1 VLRILVVAILIASG
15 LYGAREAGVLDRA
28 GLLGSCKT
36 VESAV
41 VEDGE
46 WLACRGGSLS
56 DAPDLSRD
64 SCRRGAT
71 RDGVT
76 YWYCPERLVADKGA
90 SP

>member
-1 VLRILVVAILIASG
+1 MLVLAILIASG
-15 LYGAREAGVLDRA
+15 LYGLREAGVLDRA
-28 GLLGSCKT
+28 ELLGRCESVQT
-36 VESAV
+36 VVQE
-41 VEDGE
+41 GE
-46 WLACRGGSLS
+46 WLACRGGRLS

-76 YWYCPERLVADKGA
+76 YWYCPERLVADGQSA